1 MVVVNPF
8 KAVQSLGEGSRR
20 DYEERSYRSGGKGKE
35 PETEDQ
41 GPTKALQP
49 HVFDMAARLMMM
61 MKRVGGRQIIVL
73 RSIFCLYSFFFVLN
87 VE

>member
-73 RSIFCLYSFFFVLN
+73 R
-87 VE
+87 